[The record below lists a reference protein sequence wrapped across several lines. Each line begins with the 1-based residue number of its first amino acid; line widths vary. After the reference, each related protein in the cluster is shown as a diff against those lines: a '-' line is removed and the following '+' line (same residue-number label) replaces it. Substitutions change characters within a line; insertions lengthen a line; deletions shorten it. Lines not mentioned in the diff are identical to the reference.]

1 MSNVVHSLVSWLE
14 RLFAPKDDDFKARLI
29 SDLGIER

>member
-1 MSNVVHSLVSWLE
+1 MNVIADFVSWLE
-14 RLFAPKDDDFKARLI
+14 RLFAPKEDDFKARLI